1 MSTARPSRGW
11 GKDSVYLI
19 IELLAG
25 TILVMLAL
33 GGIAPFLITAGA
45 SRGIVMALTVV
56 VIAATFVAIMYVDGR
71 KRRRKKP
78 RQS

>member
-1 MSTARPSRGW
+1 M
-11 GKDSVYLI
+11 YLI

-33 GGIAPFLITAGA
+33 GGLAPFLVTAGA
-45 SRGIVMALTVV
+45 SQRVVMGLMVV
-56 VIAATFVAIMYVDGR
+56 MIAAMFAAVMYLDGR

-78 RQS
+78 PQS